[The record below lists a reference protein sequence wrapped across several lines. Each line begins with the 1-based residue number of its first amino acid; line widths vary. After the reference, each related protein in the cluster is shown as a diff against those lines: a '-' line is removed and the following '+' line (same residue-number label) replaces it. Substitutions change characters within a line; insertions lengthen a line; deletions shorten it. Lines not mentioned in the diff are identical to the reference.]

1 MKKNYYCWYILGA
14 CCLMI
19 SGGMGFYRYT
29 SGLFFTPVAEEFGVG
44 MTAMGSLQTIQ
55 GLAGLLSV
63 PFVAKAISG
72 KNIGRV
78 IALVAA
84 IHCVAVATLSYSHSV
99 LHWGIVSFITG
110 LCGSFIYMTP
120 TPLLLARWFKKAQ
133 GTVIGFAMLFTG
145 LSGAIATS
153 FLNAV
158 IESCGWRTAI
168 GASAAATALLMIP
181 VALFVV
187 RSDPAE
193 MGLLPYGATEVDV
206 CEERDK
212 MKTEVP
218 NGGGREKFFEDVQT
232 RNMFIILM
240 TTLVLM
246 GYGSSYTPFFTSFAL
261 EQGFSSSQGARLASF
276 LMIGTALWKLII
288 GYLNDRIGTRRSTYL
303 SLSVGMIGFLL
314 VIFFKSIRILY
325 FAGLLCG
332 IHQALGALQPPLIAK
347 EIFGMRL
354 FSKYLAY
361 ITAISTV
368 VGALGSGIIGVIYDS
383 TSSYIPGFWLGVV
396 VLAFTAVGMVLTLR
410 YKSKTG
416 YNPSPMRKDLTYG
429 S

>member
-1 MKKNYYCWYILGA
+1 MKKERYCWYILIS

-29 SGLFFTPVAEEFGVG
+29 AGLFFTPVAEEFGVG
-44 MTAMGSLQTIQ
+44 MTAMGSLQTVQ

-84 IHCVAVATLSYSHSV
+84 IHCIAVATLYFSNSV
-99 LHWGIVSFITG
+99 LHWGIVSFVTG

-133 GTVIGFAMLFTG
+133 GTVIGIAMLFTG
-145 LSGAIATS
+145 LSGAVATS
-153 FLNAV
+153 FLNSI
-158 IESCGWRTAI
+158 IESSGWRAAI
-168 GASAAATALLMIP
+168 VASAGATAVLMIP

-187 RSDPAE
+187 KADPSE
-193 MGLLPYGATEVDV
+193 KGLLPYGATEADV
-206 CEERDK
+206 AAERAEMAAAK
-212 MKTEVP
+212 AAQ
-218 NGGGREKFFEDVQT
+218 GGTREKFFEDTQT
-232 RNMFIILM
+232 RSMFIILM
-240 TTLVLM
+240 FTLVLM

-261 EQGFSSSQGARLASF
+261 EEGYSSSQGAALASC
-276 LMIGTALWKLII
+276 LMIGTALWKLVI
-288 GYLNDRIGTRRSTYL
+288 GYLNDRIGIRRSTYL
-303 SLSVGMIGFLL
+303 SLAIGLVGFLMVIL
-314 VIFFKSIRILY
+314 VNSNIWLLY

-332 IHQALGALQPPLIAK
+332 IQQALGALQPPLIAK
-347 EIFGMRL
+347 DIFGMRL

-368 VGALGSGIIGVIYDS
+368 VGALGSGIIGAIYDG
-383 TSSYIPGFWLGVV
+383 TNSYIPCFWVGVV
-396 VLAFTAVGMVLTLR
+396 VLLITVAAMAATLH
-410 YKSKTG
+410 YKAKSG
-416 YNPSPMRKDLTYG
+416 YSPR
-429 S
+429 